1 MGETLKVKDLMI
13 KNVFTARRDTSILEV
28 FKALYTKH
36 VGSLVIVDDEK
47 KCIGIFTE
55 RDAIRSVA
63 TEIPL
68 DSPIESVM
76 TKNVVT
82 IKGDASLSEA
92 RRLMR
97 NNNIRRLPVVDN
109 EGRILGICTIR
120 GILDELLE
128 ISRKTI

>member
-1 MGETLKVKDLMI
+1 MKIKDLMI
-13 KNVFTARRDTSILEV
+13 KNVFTTSMDMSILEV

-36 VGSLVIVDDEK
+36 IGSIVIVDNEK

-76 TKNVVT
+76 TRNVVT
-82 IKGDASLSEA
+82 IKGDASLLEA
-92 RRLMR
+92 RRRMR
-97 NNNIRRLPVVDN
+97 NNNIRRLPVVDD
-109 EGRILGICTIR
+109 EGRIVGIVSIR

-128 ISRKTI
+128 ISRKRM